1 MTYVAI
7 VDYGMGNVVS
17 VSAAVQHLG
26 WQSKVTSDPAELEL
40 ADRIIL
46 PGVGAFGDA
55 MRNLNERGLVEPLRE
70 LVEVRKKP
78 ILGICLGAQLLALES
93 EEYGTHKGLGWIDAV
108 VRRLRVEE
116 DGLRVPHVGWNGI
129 DRRGDSRLLKD
140 VSDDALFYYV
150 HSYVIE
156 CRDESV
162 VAAYC
167 GYGQN
172 FTAVVE
178 KGNVAGAQ
186 FHPEKSQRHG
196 LQVLG
201 NFLGNDFAC

>member
-17 VSAAVQHLG
+17 VAAAVQHLG
-26 WQSKVTSDPAELEL
+26 SQSKVTSDPAELAR

-55 MRNLNERGLVEPLRE
+55 MRNLNERNLIEPLRE
-70 LVEVRKKP
+70 LVEMRKKP
-78 ILGICLGAQLLALES
+78 ILGICLGAQLLTRES
-93 EEYGTHKGLGWIDAV
+93 EEYGLHQGFGWIDGV
-108 VRRLRVEE
+108 VRRLRVDEA
-116 DGLRVPHVGWNGI
+116 GLRVPHVGWNGI

-156 CRDESV
+156 CRDQSA
-162 VAAYC
+162 VAAC
-167 GYGQN
+167 CDYGGK
-172 FTAVVE
+172 FTSVVE

-186 FHPEKSQRHG
+186 FHPEKSQRYG
-196 LQVLG
+196 LQVLK
-201 NFLGNDFAC
+201 NFLGSDF